1 MQQVGN
7 QKARDFFWVCF
18 FLFSNESSWEPSDV
32 LSSRG
37 NPQPPPLNDGPDTE
51 TLERGQQ
58 QSLKL
63 EICISHQPL
72 LNSFAL

>member
-7 QKARDFFWVCF
+7 QKARDLFWFGFFM
-18 FLFSNESSWEPSDV
+18 FSMKVAGSHV
-32 LSSRG
+32 LNSRG

-58 QSLKL
+58 
-63 EICISHQPL
+63 
-72 LNSFAL
+72 